1 MTEHAQIFE
10 REELYEHQQIYE
22 HDQQCKSFTICV
34 TLIFI

>member
-10 REELYEHQQIYE
+10 CEEIYEHEQIYE
-22 HDQQCKSFTICV
+22 HDQQRKSFTICV